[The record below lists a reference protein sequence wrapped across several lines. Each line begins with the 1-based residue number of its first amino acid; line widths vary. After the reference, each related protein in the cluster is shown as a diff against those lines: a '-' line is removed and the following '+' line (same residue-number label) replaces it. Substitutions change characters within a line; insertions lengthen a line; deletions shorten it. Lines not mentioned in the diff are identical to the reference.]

1 MRNATI
7 GMGCTLT
14 ALLVMAVSGCD
25 VSTNQKRQQL
35 MDVKNPNWKVS
46 TEAFSVDIPK
56 GWYVHLKYGDTLY
69 FRKPNSA
76 ERVMIAVAGLSPSED
91 SSSLIRQWRKE
102 AISTSKDGRW
112 KSIRM
117 EVGGLLYEG
126 IEFVVLPK
134 GVDQKRYKFIIC
146 RQVEVTYKNRII
158 LIACLLPDGK
168 ESEDIKRIL
177 DSFQLNGGRDGKV

>member
-1 MRNATI
+1 MRKAVI

-14 ALLVMAVSGCD
+14 AWLVMAVSGCD
-25 VSTNQKRQQL
+25 VSTNQKRQRL
-35 MDVKNPNWKVS
+35 MDVKNTNWKVS

-56 GWYVHLKYGDTLY
+56 GWYVHLKYEDTVY

-76 ERVMIAVAGLSPSED
+76 ERMMIAVAVLTPSED
-91 SSSLIRQWRKE
+91 PSSLIRQWRKE
-102 AISTSKDGRW
+102 AISTSKDGGA

-134 GVDQKRYKFIIC
+134 GSDPKRSKFII
-146 RQVEVTYKNRII
+146 RQVEIKHKNRVI
-158 LIACLLPDGK
+158 LIGCLLPDGK

-177 DSFQLNGGRDGKV
+177 DSFELL